1 MNDAKDNNAAAT
13 KPSPH
18 SGAFEDYKL
27 LYFSK
32 LLNRRILLDPTS
44 KKNGRLTDLV
54 FRLTEPYPEAVGIY
68 IEHGKGYP
76 SELIP
81 WEKVARIEGEAI
93 FVAPDRKSTRLNS
106 SHLG

>member
-1 MNDAKDNNAAAT
+1 MNNNNYSNPRAAMPGIPLT
-13 KPSPH
+13 
-18 SGAFEDYKL
+18 GFEDYQL

-32 LLNRRILLDPTS
+32 LLGRRVRLDKTN

-54 FRLTEPYPEAVGIY
+54 FRLSEPYPEAVGIL
-68 IEHGKGYP
+68 IEHGKGHP

-81 WEKVARIEGEAI
+81 WAKVA
-93 FVAPDRKSTRLNS
+93 DRKSTRLNS